1 VSDPSDAWLK
11 MSREDFDRHFAA
23 LEAAFTTAHTE
34 EAFVAAFAPFAE
46 QIFAHAEE
54 PGKKLGILMFH
65 LLRGV
70 TEGYWWGKDGGQS

>member
-1 VSDPSDAWLK
+1 MNESSEEWLK

-23 LEAAFTTAHTE
+23 LEAASIAHTE

-70 TEGYWWGKDGGQS
+70 TEGYWWAKEGGQS